1 MGDLFTA
8 ITNGLRSLL
17 LGAGVPAA
25 AVPWVF
31 AAARAFVLGVS
42 GLTLVI
48 FLIWFERKVIG
59 RMQDRIGPN
68 RVGPYG
74 LLQTVA
80 DMIKLSFKEDL
91 VPPKGDWILF
101 HLAPILAVV
110 GVVGL
115 WAVIPIAATAY
126 GADLNV
132 GVLYLVA
139 AGTLSTL
146 GILMAGWSSDNKFA
160 LLGAFRTVAQLVS
173 YEVPMVLAL
182 LLPVILAG
190 TLSLNGIISGQ
201 GAMWYVVSLPLAAAV
216 FLVASLAEV
225 ARAPFEL
232 LEAESEIVAG
242 FHIEYS
248 GIRFGMFFAAEFL
261 HAFTIGAL
269 LAVLFLGG
277 WQGPGAAQYPTLGAA
292 YFVAKSFLCYFL
304 LVWARAT
311 FPRIR
316 IDQMLNFCW
325 TVLTPMM
332 LILVCAVVLVNRA
345 LADYAIWL
353 RTAALLGANVVV
365 GFSTLALLGR
375 RLRRAHPP
383 PARKRG
389 DNGGNRG
396 MTVEQILF
404 LVLAAA
410 GLGLAI
416 ATVALRNLVRSA
428 FALIGCLF
436 VVAAFYA
443 MLDASLLAAAQVVVY
458 IGAIATLIVLVVMLT
473 RRELQDRSPQAH
485 RYWPAAALLGAAAFA
500 GIAWGLSHYVFFNAA
515 PPPLPKGDLIVE
527 LGGALVDPARFLIP
541 FEAVS
546 ILLLSA
552 LVGAVL
558 VAGGTK
564 EKDR

>member
-8 ITNGLRSLL
+8 ITEALRSLL

-25 AVPWVF
+25 VIPWIFAV
-31 AAARAFVLGVS
+31 ARAFLLGVS

-48 FLIWFERKVIG
+48 FLIWFERKVVA

-80 DMIKLSFKEDL
+80 DMLKLMFKEDV
-91 VPPKGDWILF
+91 VPPRGDRILF
-101 HLAPILAVV
+101 HLAPILAVM

-126 GADLNV
+126 GVDLNV

-182 LLPVILAG
+182 VVPVALAG
-190 TLSLNGIISGQ
+190 TMSLNGIVAAQSGMWFAVSAPIAA
-201 GAMWYVVSLPLAAAV
+201 GA
-216 FLVASLAEV
+216 FLLASLAEV

-242 FHIEYS
+242 FHVEYS

-277 WQGPGAAQYPTLGAA
+277 WQGPGAATYPTLGVA
-292 YFVAKSFLCYFL
+292 YFAGKAFLCYFL
-304 LVWARAT
+304 LVWARGT
-311 FPRIR
+311 LPRIR

-332 LILVCAVVLVNRA
+332 LVLICAVVLVNRA
-345 LADYAIWL
+345 LADYAPWL
-353 RTAALLGANVVV
+353 RTSALLGANVLV
-365 GFSTLALLGR
+365 GLSTLALLGR
-375 RLRRAHPP
+375 RVRRSRP
-383 PARKRG
+383 
-389 DNGGNRG
+389 
-396 MTVEQILF
+396 
-404 LVLAAA
+404 
-410 GLGLAI
+410 
-416 ATVALRNLVRSA
+416 RS
-428 FALIGCLF
+428 
-436 VVAAFYA
+436 
-443 MLDASLLAAAQVVVY
+443 
-458 IGAIATLIVLVVMLT
+458 
-473 RRELQDRSPQAH
+473 R
-485 RYWPAAALLGAAAFA
+485 LGA
-500 GIAWGLSHYVFFNAA
+500 G
-515 PPPLPKGDLIVE
+515 VE
-527 LGGALVDPARFLIP
+527 GERTA
-541 FEAVS
+541 
-546 ILLLSA
+546 
-552 LVGAVL
+552 
-558 VAGGTK
+558 
-564 EKDR
+564 